1 MNTNALFPF
10 VPKLAFMAE
19 ILLAELIYLY
29 PAEKR
34 PLFGFRYVSA
44 CIVCVLAGV
53 LLPFQYTSILSQFLL
68 FFVMF
73 GVTVCAMALCFKLPV
88 SGLLATCVAG
98 YATEH
103 IAFHIVKLAMA
114 FGFLKTGW
122 LEMFGQR
129 VTAELC
135 LFPPV
140 YLLFWASIG
149 RYSAKTEAYK
159 YVDRRFL
166 PLSFVVIFICIGLT
180 RIAAF
185 FGEANSISVS
195 FYAIMTCLMALLVQM
210 VLSRTVEL
218 RHENNMIRT
227 LWEEDRRQY
236 EISKATIDT
245 INIKYHDLKHKLHG
259 MNLPQSEIDE
269 IKAAVRVYGSCIRTG
284 NDALDVLLTENSLRC
299 GEQGI
304 TLTYTGNGAD
314 FSFMNTMDVYSL
326 FGNAISNAVEA
337 VQKLDDP
344 EKRVI
349 DILSERK
356 GSFLNVTVTNFFA
369 GELKLEDGMPATSK
383 TDEEGFHGYG
393 MKSMR
398 LITEK
403 YGGSLHV
410 STEGDL
416 FMLHVYLLGA

>member
-1 MNTNALFPF
+1 MTQSFSF
-10 VPKLAFMAE
+10 VPKLAFMVE

-34 PLFGFRYVSA
+34 SYFGFRYASV
-44 CIVCVLAGV
+44 CILCVLAG
-53 LLPFQYTSILSQFLL
+53 LLIPFDYTSIFSQFMM

-73 GVTVCAMALCFKLPV
+73 AVSVGAMALCFRLSI
-88 SGLLATCVAG
+88 SGLISCCVAG

-103 IAFHIVKLAMA
+103 IAFHVVKLAMA
-114 FGFLKTGW
+114 FGFLQSGYPAI
-122 LEMFGQR
+122 LGQR
-129 VTAELC
+129 VTAELL

-140 YLLFWASIG
+140 YFVFWLGIG
-149 RYSAKTEAYK
+149 RYSEKTEAYK
-159 YVDRRFL
+159 NVDRRFL
-166 PLSFVVIFICIGLT
+166 TLSAVIVFICIGLT
-180 RIAAF
+180 RVTSY
-185 FGEANSISVS
+185 FGESDAVSIS
-195 FYAIMTCLMALLVQM
+195 FYAITACLMALVVQM
-210 VLSRTVEL
+210 ILSRTVEL
-218 RHENNMIRT
+218 RHENDTIRT

-236 EISKATIDT
+236 ELSKATIDT
-245 INIKYHDLKHKLHG
+245 INIKYHDLKHKLYG

-269 IKAAVRVYGSCIRTG
+269 IKDAVRVYGSRVQTG
-284 NDALDVLLTENSLRC
+284 NEALDVLLTENSLRC

-337 VQKLDDP
+337 VRKLDDS

-349 DILSERK
+349 DILTERR
-356 GSFLNVTVTNFFA
+356 GNFLNITVTNFFS
-369 GELKLEDGMPATSK
+369 GVLKLVDGIPATSK
-383 TDEEGFHGYG
+383 AEEEGFHGFG

-398 LITEK
+398 LIAEK

-410 STEGDL
+410 STEDDL
-416 FMLHVYLLGA
+416 FTLHIYLLAD

>member
-1 MNTNALFPF
+1 MTQSFSF
-10 VPKLAFMAE
+10 VPKLAFMVE

-34 PLFGFRYVSA
+34 PYFGFRYASV
-44 CIVCVLAGV
+44 CILCVLAG
-53 LLPFQYTSILSQFLL
+53 LLIPFDYTSIFSQFMM

-73 GVTVCAMALCFKLPV
+73 AVSVGAMALCFRL
-88 SGLLATCVAG
+88 SISELISCCVAG

-103 IAFHIVKLAMA
+103 IAFHVVKLAMA
-114 FGFLKTGW
+114 FGFLQSGYPAF
-122 LEMFGQR
+122 LGQR
-129 VTAELC
+129 VTAELL

-140 YLLFWASIG
+140 YFIFWLGIG
-149 RYSAKTEAYK
+149 RYSEKTESYK
-159 YVDRRFL
+159 NVDRRFL
-166 PLSFVVIFICIGLT
+166 TLSAVIVFICIGLT
-180 RIAAF
+180 RVTSY
-185 FGEANSISVS
+185 FGESDAVSIS
-195 FYAIMTCLMALLVQM
+195 FYAITACLMALVVQM
-210 VLSRTVEL
+210 ILSRIVEL
-218 RHENNMIRT
+218 RHENDTIRT

-236 EISKATIDT
+236 ELSKATIDT
-245 INIKYHDLKHKLHG
+245 INIKYHDLKHKLYG

-269 IKAAVRVYGSCIRTG
+269 IKDAVRVYGSRVQTG
-284 NDALDVLLTENSLRC
+284 NEALDVLLTENSLRC

-337 VQKLDDP
+337 VRKLDDS

-349 DILSERK
+349 DILTERR
-356 GSFLNVTVTNFFA
+356 GNFLNITVTNFFS
-369 GELKLEDGMPATSK
+369 GVLKLVDGIPATSK
-383 TDEEGFHGYG
+383 AEEEGFHGFG

-398 LITEK
+398 LIAEK

-410 STEGDL
+410 STEDDL
-416 FMLHVYLLGA
+416 FTLHIYLLAD

>member
-1 MNTNALFPF
+1 M
-10 VPKLAFMAE
+10 VE
-19 ILLAELIYLY
+19 ILLAEFIYLY

-34 PLFGFRYVSA
+34 VRFGFRYAGAWIICILSA
-44 CIVCVLAGV
+44 VF
-53 LLPFQYTSILSQFLL
+53 LPFNYTSILSQFLM

-73 GVTVCAMALCFKLPV
+73 AVTIGCMAFCFRLPF
-88 SGLLATCVAG
+88 SGLLSCCVAG

-114 FGFLKTGW
+114 FGFLQNGYPA
-122 LEMFGQR
+122 LLGQR
-129 VTAELC
+129 VTAELI
-135 LFPPV
+135 LFPPI
-140 YLLFWASIG
+140 YLLFWLSIG

-159 YVDRRFL
+159 NVDRRFL
-166 PLSFVVIFICIGLT
+166 VLSAVIVFICIGLT
-180 RIAAF
+180 RVASF
-185 FGEANSISVS
+185 FGESDAISVS
-195 FYAIMTCLMALLVQM
+195 FYAITACVMTLVVQII
-210 VLSRTVEL
+210 LSRTLEL
-218 RHENNMIRT
+218 RHENETIRT

-236 EISKATIDT
+236 ELSKATIDT
-245 INIKYHDLKHKLHG
+245 INIKYHDLKHKLYG
-259 MNLPQSEIDE
+259 MNLPQTEIDE
-269 IKAAVRVYGSCIRTG
+269 IKAAVRVYGSRVQTG
-284 NDALDVLLTENSLRC
+284 NEALDVLLTENSLRC
-299 GEQGI
+299 NEQGI

-356 GSFLNVTVTNFFA
+356 GSLLNITVTNFFS
-369 GELKLEDGMPATSK
+369 GSLKLEDGIPATSK
-383 TDEEGFHGYG
+383 AEEEGFHGFG

-398 LITEK
+398 LIAEK

-410 STEGDL
+410 STKDDL
-416 FMLHVYLLGA
+416 FTLHIYLMGD

>member
-1 MNTNALFPF
+1 MNLTFTF
-10 VPKLAFMAE
+10 IPKLVFMAE

-34 PLFGFRYVSA
+34 PQFGFRYASA
-44 CIVCVLAGV
+44 CIVCVLVGL
-53 LLPFQYTSILSQFLL
+53 LLPFDYTSILSQFLM
-68 FFVMF
+68 FFIMF
-73 GVTVCAMALCFKLPV
+73 SVTVAAMWFCFRL
-88 SGLLATCVAG
+88 SISELLSCCVAG

-114 FGFLKTGW
+114 FGFLQSGYPA
-122 LEMFGQR
+122 LLGQR
-129 VTAELC
+129 VTAELI

-140 YLLFWASIG
+140 YLLFWLSIG
-149 RYSAKTEAYK
+149 RYSAKSEAYK
-159 YVDRRFL
+159 NVDRRFL
-166 PLSFVVIFICIGLT
+166 GLSVVIVFICIGLT
-180 RIAAF
+180 RVASF
-185 FGEANSISVS
+185 FGESDAVSVS
-195 FYAIMTCLMALLVQM
+195 FYAITACIMALIVQLI
-210 VLSRTVEL
+210 LSRTL
-218 RHENNMIRT
+218 DLKHENATIRT

-236 EISKATIDT
+236 ELSKATIDT
-245 INIKYHDLKHKLHG
+245 INIKYHDLKHKLYG
-259 MNLPQSEIDE
+259 MKLPQTEIDE
-269 IKAAVRVYGSCIRTG
+269 IKAAVRVYGSRVQTG
-284 NDALDVLLTENSLRC
+284 NEALDVLLTENSLRC

-337 VQKLDDP
+337 VQKLDDS

-356 GSFLNVTVTNFFA
+356 GSLLNIIVTNFFS
-369 GELKLEDGMPATSK
+369 GSLKLEDGMPATSK
-383 TDEEGFHGYG
+383 TEEEGFHGFG

-398 LITEK
+398 LIAEK

-410 STEGDL
+410 STEDDL
-416 FMLHVYLLGA
+416 FTLHIYLMAD